1 MPVRCW
7 IHASDVSTRCASSAL
22 VTMRA
27 GSAAPTPRTRE
38 RRMRVMERAR
48 FGSLGGGRMRMR
60 RGGAGGVG
68 LRDHFTNLAE
78 QFLAH
83 HVVAQ
88 FDGAGISFG
97 VGAAMGLDDDA
108 VKPKKHA
115 PAGPR
120 AYFLA
125 QSLER
130 LAREHKPDAGHQ
142 AVAHRVTQVVAEL
155 SRRAFGGFQR

>member
-7 IHASDVSTRCASSAL
+7 IHSSDVSIRCASSAL

-27 GSAAPTPRTRE
+27 GSAAPTPRTQE
-38 RRMRVMERAR
+38 RRTDVMERTR
-48 FGSLGGGRMRMR
+48 SGSLGGGRMRMR

-68 LRDHFTNLAE
+68 LRDHFTNLPE

-83 HVVAQ
+83 HIVAQ

-108 VKPKKHA
+108 VKPEKDA
-115 PAGPR
+115 SAGAR
-120 AYFLA
+120 AHFLA
-125 QSLER
+125 QSLQR
-130 LAREHKPDAGHQ
+130 LASEHKADARHE
-142 AVAHRVTQVVAEL
+142 AVAHR
-155 SRRAFGGFQR
+155 